1 MVPWEMVG
9 APGSLGGL
17 TLITS
22 SPVNKKKISFVITSF
37 NGKTAKLHLF

>member
-9 APGSLGGL
+9 APGSFGGL

-22 SPVNKKKISFVITSF
+22 SPVNKKKSFVITSF
-37 NGKTAKLHLF
+37 NGKTVKLHLF